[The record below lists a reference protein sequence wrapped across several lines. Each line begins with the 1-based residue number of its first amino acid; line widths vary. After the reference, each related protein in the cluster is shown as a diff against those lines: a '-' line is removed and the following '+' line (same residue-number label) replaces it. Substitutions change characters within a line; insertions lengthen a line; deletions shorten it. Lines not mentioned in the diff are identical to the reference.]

1 MDFNLSKE
9 NEMAIQLFRDFAKN
23 EIKPYV
29 EEMDETEKM
38 NMDIITKMAKLGM
51 FSIPIPLEDGGAG
64 ADYLTNA
71 ICVEELA
78 KISPAVAGVI
88 SVHTSLTLTGIYQMG
103 TDKQKAK
110 YLPGL
115 VSGKTIGAFAL
126 TEAGAGSDASGQQTK
141 AELVGDNYVLN
152 GTKIFITNAGFAGIF
167 IVAAMTDKSKGN
179 RGISTFIVER
189 GTPGFIIGKDEKKM
203 GIRASSTCELIFEN
217 CVIPKENLFGKE
229 GKGLNNCLGLLDSGR
244 ITIAAQC
251 VGIAQGCID
260 ETIKYVKE
268 RKQFGRRISQ
278 FQITQFKLAEMQTK
292 TDLARLMVYKA
303 ATLKDEHK
311 EFTKEASMAK
321 YYASDIANEV
331 ARMAVQMF
339 GGYGYM
345 REYPV
350 ERMLRDAKIT
360 EIYEGTTEI
369 QKIVIAGQMG
379 IK

>member
-1 MDFNLSKE
+1 
-9 NEMAIQLFRDFAKN
+9 
-23 EIKPYV
+23 
-29 EEMDETEKM
+29 
-38 NMDIITKMAKLGM
+38 
-51 FSIPIPLEDGGAG
+51 
-64 ADYLTNA
+64 
-71 ICVEELA
+71 
-78 KISPAVAGVI
+78 
-88 SVHTSLTLTGIYQMG
+88 
-103 TDKQKAK
+103 
-110 YLPGL
+110 
-115 VSGKTIGAFAL
+115 
-126 TEAGAGSDASGQQTK
+126 
-141 AELVGDNYVLN
+141 
-152 GTKIFITNAGFAGIF
+152 
-167 IVAAMTDKSKGN
+167 
-179 RGISTFIVER
+179 
-189 GTPGFIIGKDEKKM
+189 
-203 GIRASSTCELIFEN
+203 LIFEN

-311 EFTKEASMAK
+311 KFTKEASMAK